1 MIPQDLSYTDQ
12 HEWIRVD
19 GLVGTVGLTDYA
31 QNALGDVTFVE
42 LPAVGVQ
49 LAKGQEACAVE
60 SAKAAVSIYA
70 PLGGKVIEVN
80 TELEDSPGLIN
91 SSPYG
96 EGWVYKIELAD
107 EAEKATL
114 MDAATYTDFVAGEE
128 AH

>member
-1 MIPQDLSYTDQ
+1 MIPEDLLYTDQ

-19 GLVGTVGLTDYA
+19 GRVGTVGVTDYA
-31 QNALGDVTFVE
+31 QNAMGDVTFVE
-42 LPAVGVQ
+42 LPAVGME

-80 TELEDSPGLIN
+80 TELDDDPGLLN

-107 EAEKATL
+107 EADPATL
-114 MDAATYTDFVAGEE
+114 MDAAAYADFVAGEE